1 MIEEKEDK
9 EDNEDLNIKLSEED
23 REPFLKRISQL
34 TVHEFM
40 SEVYDVY

>member
-9 EDNEDLNIKLSEED
+9 EENDNLDIRLTEED

-40 SEVYDVY
+40 S